1 MIFNEQ
7 NSVENYLVKELS
19 GVDLNSK
26 TEKYINGNNKW
37 TYKSSDVIDR
47 KIDEVL
53 ALSEVKKSLI
63 KINPNIKQ
71 KIELAD
77 EVIFNLQR
85 IINSVNQIGL
95 VRSNE
100 EFLKWLRGDK
110 TMPFGENNEHIQ
122 IKLIDFENLSN
133 NSFIITNQFKVQQN
147 ELKIPDLVMMI
158 NGIPVVVGEAKT
170 PFRPAI
176 SWLDGAHEIV
186 GIYENSIPQLFV
198 PNILSFATEGKEL
211 FYGAVRNSLQY
222 WSPWRVNNNDDD
234 LEKKLGL
241 GEIKEELIDLLSPE
255 RLLDILKNFSLFT
268 TNKKRQRSKIICRFQ
283 QYEGANKIVE
293 RVVEGREKK
302 RTDLAFSRIRKIFA
316 YGFCCTKA

>member
-122 IKLIDFENLSN
+122 I
-133 NSFIITNQFKVQQN
+133 
-147 ELKIPDLVMMI
+147 
-158 NGIPVVVGEAKT
+158 
-170 PFRPAI
+170 
-176 SWLDGAHEIV
+176 
-186 GIYENSIPQLFV
+186 
-198 PNILSFATEGKEL
+198 
-211 FYGAVRNSLQY
+211 
-222 WSPWRVNNNDDD
+222 
-234 LEKKLGL
+234 
-241 GEIKEELIDLLSPE
+241 
-255 RLLDILKNFSLFT
+255 
-268 TNKKRQRSKIICRFQ
+268 
-283 QYEGANKIVE
+283 
-293 RVVEGREKK
+293 
-302 RTDLAFSRIRKIFA
+302 SR
-316 YGFCCTKA
+316 